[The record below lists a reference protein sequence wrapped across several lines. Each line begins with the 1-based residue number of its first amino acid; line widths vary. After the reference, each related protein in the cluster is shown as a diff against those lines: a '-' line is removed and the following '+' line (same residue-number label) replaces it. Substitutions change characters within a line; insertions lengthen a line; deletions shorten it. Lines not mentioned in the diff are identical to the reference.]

1 VTLPDGRVME
11 YPLEAGVDVPRQGF
25 VGRVVSLARHYL
37 VGWISSS

>member
-1 VTLPDGRVME
+1 ME

-25 VGRVVSLARHYL
+25 VGRVGSLARHYL